1 MSDKTEAFGAAPTP
15 ASNGSAD
22 TDGMRDLTGKTFGD
36 FHILRRLGQGGMGQ
50 VYLAEQVS
58 LKRNVALKFLKPEL
72 AANKTSLARFE
83 QEAKAIARVT
93 HANIVHIH
101 QVGEIEGM
109 HFMSLEYVEGK
120 NLREFIEKKGPPE
133 VKVGLKI
140 MSQVAAAIQHASE
153 LGIVHRDIKPENI
166 LINRKAEV
174 KVTDFGLSRHF
185 KQDSSLTE
193 SRIAMG
199 TPLYMSPEQVEGKPV
214 DHRTDI
220 YSFGVSCYHLFA
232 GAPPF
237 KGESPF
243 EVALQHVQ
251 KEPTP
256 LSELRPDLPIDL
268 CRIIH
273 RMMAKD
279 PAQRY
284 QTGREIVRDV
294 GRLRDALVAT
304 GGTLASPILSGLTP
318 SGTILPLHTTN
329 GTETLSGSQTLR
341 VRRGGHPWVLA
352 GLTTCCVGVGLLVG
366 WWLTPPP
373 VVAVPTATNPEG
385 KREEPPAAIKEL
397 FSPKE
402 REKELVRKV
411 NEYLKL
417 PITDERIQGMEPVL
431 DLGTLYLREQRF
443 VEADKFFTDITPP
456 AADKKTPFR
465 LVAQL
470 GHAAVLAHR
479 DQPAESVKLYRE
491 TLDKLEQMEKILA
504 KARESKLLKL
514 PDTKKDKTTRT
525 AFLHSWEKHV
535 GWREQMSIA
544 LQRDYDNAPK
554 DFPNDPRLELLRQPP
569 GPGAKALAVLP

>member
-1 MSDKTEAFGAAPTP
+1 MADKTEAFGAAPTP
-15 ASNGSAD
+15 APNGSTDA
-22 TDGMRDLTGKTFGD
+22 DGMRDLTGRTFGD

-72 AANKTSLARFE
+72 AANKTSLERFKR
-83 QEAKAIARVT
+83 EAEAVARVS

-101 QVGEIEGM
+101 QVGEFEGM

-133 VKVGLKI
+133 VKIGLRI
-140 MSQVAAAIQHASE
+140 MSQVAAAIQQASE

-220 YSFGVSCYHLFA
+220 YSFGVTCYHLFA

-256 LSELRPDLPIDL
+256 LSDVRPDLPIDL

-304 GGTLASPILSGLTP
+304 GGTLASPILSGMTP
-318 SGTILPLHTTN
+318 SGTIMPMLVTN
-329 GTETLSGSQTLR
+329 GTDTLSGAQTLR
-341 VRRGGHPWVLA
+341 ARRRGHPWLLA
-352 GLTTCCVGVGLLVG
+352 GLAACCVGIGLAVG

-373 VVAVPTATNPEG
+373 VIAAPAATNPEG
-385 KREEPPAAIKEL
+385 KREEAPAAIKEL

-443 VEADKFFTDITPP
+443 AEADKFFDDITPP

-479 DQPAESVKLYRE
+479 DKPADSIKLYVQ
-491 TLDKLEQMEKILA
+491 TLDKLEQMEKLLA

-514 PDTKKDKTTRT
+514 PDTKKDKTRT

-554 DFPNDPRLELLRQPP
+554 DFPPDARLESLRQPP